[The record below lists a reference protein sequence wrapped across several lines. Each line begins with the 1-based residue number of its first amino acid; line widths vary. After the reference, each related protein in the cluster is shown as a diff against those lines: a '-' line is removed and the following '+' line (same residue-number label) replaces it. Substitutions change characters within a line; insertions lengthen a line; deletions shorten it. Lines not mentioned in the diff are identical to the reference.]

1 MREEKEKNVC
11 ANKEGMIEY
20 DHLTAC
26 KSKAIEESLNQTGV
40 VYISLMSEEERRASK
55 FPIRSWWAHH
65 SLERLC

>member
-20 DHLTAC
+20 DNLTAC

-40 VYISLMSEEERRASK
+40 TCTFHWCQKRNEGHLSS
-55 FPIRSWWAHH
+55 RSGVGG
-65 SLERLC
+65 LTTP